1 MRKHWKK
8 RLEDSSAAKA
18 VGAKKRIAD
27 EIKTLEKKKVKI
39 VKAMNA
45 EKDMIEREISELRKK
60 DY

>member
-1 MRKHWKK
+1 
-8 RLEDSSAAKA
+8 LAAKA
-18 VGAKKRIAD
+18 VDAKKRIAD